1 MGLRISKSHRHI
13 RGPDVFFCIRKHYET
28 DKVEMFGVAP
38 PAAYTAP
45 NLYITRA
52 ITCRYKSHRQI
63 KFWRDS
69 LAGINSRIQPG
80 ETAVTRTCVR
90 PLVLSF
96 SPSFTL
102 SLFRFISLS
111 PSLSLRHPPLSFFS
125 LALVMRGY
133 LSFYTPDGQV
143 LLPLHARTPSAIISS
158 ARRCGLFSSL
168 IRTNAGSRFHQTR
181 LFLFLSFFLA
191 LAISLYI
198 SDN

>member
-80 ETAVTRTCVR
+80 ETAVTWTCVR

-111 PSLSLRHPPLSFFS
+111 LSPSLR
-125 LALVMRGY
+125 
-133 LSFYTPDGQV
+133 YTP
-143 LLPLHARTPSAIISS
+143 H
-158 ARRCGLFSSL
+158 LFSPSHSWRAAIYRFIHPTGKFCCHCTRAHRPRL
-168 IRTNAGSRFHQTR
+168 SRPR
-181 LFLFLSFFLA
+181 VDADFFLR
-191 LAISLYI
+191 
-198 SDN
+198 

>member
-1 MGLRISKSHRHI
+1 MCFS
-13 RGPDVFFCIRKHYET
+13 VFGKHYET

-69 LAGINSRIQPG
+69 LAGINSGIQPG

-96 SPSFTL
+96 SPP
-102 SLFRFISLS
+102 LS
-111 PSLSLRHPPLSFFS
+111 PTLALLVAPSPSVSRSRHPPLFS
-125 LALVMRGY
+125 P
-133 LSFYTPDGQV
+133 S
-143 LLPLHARTPSAIISS
+143 HSWRTAIYRFIHPTGKFCCHCTRAPSA
-158 ARRCGLFSSL
+158 RL
-168 IRTNAGSRFHQTR
+168 SRPR
-181 LFLFLSFFLA
+181 VDADFFLR
-191 LAISLYI
+191 
-198 SDN
+198 

>member
-96 SPSFTL
+96 SPIY
-102 SLFRFISLS
+102 R
-111 PSLSLRHPPLSFFS
+111 S
-125 LALVMRGY
+125 LAFSVY
-133 LSFYTPDGQV
+133 LPFSFSIAPLYSPPFFLPRIRDARLFIVLYTRRASFAAI
-143 LLPLHARTPSAIISS
+143 ARAPFAIISS

-168 IRTNAGSRFHQTR
+168 IRTNAGSRFHQSR
-181 LFLFLSFFLA
+181 LFLFLSFSLA
-191 LAISLYI
+191 CSRYFSLHLW
-198 SDN
+198 

>member
-102 SLFRFISLS
+102 SPFFGLS
-111 PSLSLRHPPLSFFS
+111 P
-125 LALVMRGY
+125 
-133 LSFYTPDGQV
+133 
-143 LLPLHARTPSAIISS
+143 
-158 ARRCGLFSSL
+158 
-168 IRTNAGSRFHQTR
+168 
-181 LFLFLSFFLA
+181 FLFLRRSVVLPTSFLPRTRDARLFIVLYTRRA
-191 LAISLYI
+191 SFAAIARAHTVRDYLVRASMRTFFFA
-198 SDN
+198 N

>member
-1 MGLRISKSHRHI
+1 MFIYASVAYIAPVNGFAHFQITSPYPHRC
-13 RGPDVFFCIRKHYET
+13 VFFCIRKHYET

-69 LAGINSRIQPG
+69 LASINSGIQPG

-96 SPSFTL
+96 PPFLSPCSSLSFTFLLFL
-102 SLFRFISLS
+102 SLARFLLS
-111 PSLSLRHPPLSFFS
+111 SSFFS
-125 LALVMRGY
+125 IALVTHGY

-143 LLPLHARTPSAIISS
+143 LLPLHARTVRDYLVRASM
-158 ARRCGLFSSL
+158 
-168 IRTNAGSRFHQTR
+168 RT
-181 LFLFLSFFLA
+181 FFFA
-191 LAISLYI
+191 
-198 SDN
+198 N

>member
-1 MGLRISKSHRHI
+1 MGLCAFPNHIAISAA
-13 RGPDVFFCIRKHYET
+13 PDVFFCIRKHYET
-28 DKVEMFGVAP
+28 DKVEMLGIAP

-69 LAGINSRIQPG
+69 LAGINSGIQPG

-96 SPSFTL
+96 PPSLFLSLLTLLSLFLSFSATL
-102 SLFRFISLS
+102 SLFSPSHSWRMAIYRFI
-111 PSLSLRHPPLSFFS
+111 HPTGKFCCH
-125 LALVMRGY
+125 
-133 LSFYTPDGQV
+133 YTR
-143 LLPLHARTPSAIISS
+143 APSAIISS

-168 IRTNAGSRFHQTR
+168 IRTNAGSRFHQ
-181 LFLFLSFFLA
+181 SFISRSLILPF
-191 LAISLYI
+191 AISLSAYI

>member
-90 PLVLSF
+90 SLVLSF

-102 SLFRFISLS
+102 SPFRFISLS
-111 PSLSLRHPPLSFFS
+111 PSLSLRHPP
-125 LALVMRGY
+125 
-133 LSFYTPDGQV
+133 
-143 LLPLHARTPSAIISS
+143 I
-158 ARRCGLFSSL
+158 LFSPSHSWRAAIYRFIHPTGKFCCHCTRAHRVRDYL
-168 IRTNAGSRFHQTR
+168 VRASMRT
-181 LFLFLSFFLA
+181 FFLR
-191 LAISLYI
+191 
-198 SDN
+198 

>member
-38 PAAYTAP
+38 AAAYTAP

-102 SLFRFISLS
+102 SPFFGLS
-111 PSLSLRHPPLSFFS
+111 PFLSLSLVR
-125 LALVMRGY
+125 
-133 LSFYTPDGQV
+133 
-143 LLPLHARTPSAIISS
+143 
-158 ARRCGLFSSL
+158 SL
-168 IRTNAGSRFHQTR
+168 ILPTTFSPSHSWRAAIYRFIHPTGKFCCHCTRAHHPRLSRPR
-181 LFLFLSFFLA
+181 VDADFFLR
-191 LAISLYI
+191 
-198 SDN
+198 